1 MHISQTVHGTAEK
14 PIACLCSQNF
24 FSHKDFVQLKGKF
37 RFLMSKH
44 ARLPE
49 REDVRVFDD
58 SRLRE
63 QPISRNRTWL
73 ATRLPNPLFKC
84 LCMLLHL
91 CSIENAIC
99 YSY

>member
-1 MHISQTVHGTAEK
+1 MYIFLTIYGIADRLPLFAE
-14 PIACLCSQNF
+14 F

-37 RFLMSKH
+37 RSLISKY

-49 REDVRVFDD
+49 GKGVRVFDD

-63 QPISRNRTWL
+63 QSISRNRTWL
-73 ATRLPNPLFKC
+73 AMQLLNPLFKC
-84 LCMLLHL
+84 SCMVLHL
-91 CSIENAIC
+91 CSIENAIR